1 MKMDGKSLGN
11 ATMIVAGLFGAT
23 GLLVTLGHFCP
34 VALCVIVGVALVAII
49 YHAMQD
55 EEEDQQ

>member
-1 MKMDGKSLGN
+1 MNWKNLGN
-11 ATMIVAGLFGAT
+11 ATIIVAGLFGAT

-34 VALCVIVGVALVAII
+34 VTLCVIVGVALVAVI